1 MRTWEPPPPENPLP
15 PLPDELAERPGIM
28 WLYVCRQAGLTMRDL
43 AHMRIDTAEALVEL
57 HEFVVGASA
66 DESTRSAEDDFW
78 NL

>member
-1 MRTWEPPPPENPLP
+1 
-15 PLPDELAERPGIM
+15 M
-28 WLYVCRQAGLTMRDL
+28 WLYVCTQAGLTMRDL